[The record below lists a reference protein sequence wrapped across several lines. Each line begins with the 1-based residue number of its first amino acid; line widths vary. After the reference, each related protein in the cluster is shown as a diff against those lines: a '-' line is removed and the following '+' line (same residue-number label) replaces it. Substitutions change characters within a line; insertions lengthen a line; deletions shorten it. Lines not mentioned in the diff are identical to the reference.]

1 MCKYMNKVEREK
13 KLNKNISIDKH
24 EMTFEL

>member
-13 KLNKNISIDKH
+13 KRNKNISIDKH